1 MVSGHFSVIVQYL
14 QYINFMCP
22 CLIYTYS
29 NVYTTLIHMLCTLS
43 TDSCTFCNDEC
54 RVVSFDYATIE
65 FQLISSNIRLT
76 LQAEINEIAIKMDE
90 TCTHYIFKNHLEA
103 FLNKSGDIALMIQ
116 VTGSHKYVSMKN
128 LRYHFPTCYMPI
140 L

>member
-1 MVSGHFSVIVQYL
+1 M
-14 QYINFMCP
+14 
-22 CLIYTYS
+22 
-29 NVYTTLIHMLCTLS
+29 
-43 TDSCTFCNDEC
+43 
-54 RVVSFDYATIE
+54 SFDYATIE

-116 VTGSHKYVSMKN
+116 VTGSHKYVSMYN
-128 LRYHFPTCYMPI
+128 AVLFDSLSSVRDCSTLFQLPV
-140 L
+140 

>member
-1 MVSGHFSVIVQYL
+1 
-14 QYINFMCP
+14 
-22 CLIYTYS
+22 
-29 NVYTTLIHMLCTLS
+29 MLCTLS

-116 VTGSHKYVSMKN
+116 GLLYTFPAACLIHKLQVQHSK
-128 LRYHFPTCYMPI
+128 LQQVRTYMCE
-140 L
+140 LFSLV